1 MIDECYLP
9 NCSCSVTVCAN
20 VSTATVQDHNDGQD
34 DDDDNDDDDDSADD
48 SENGDDESDDY
59 VITVLRCCDIA

>member
-1 MIDECYLP
+1 MIDERYLP

-20 VSTATVQDHNDGQD
+20 VSTATVQDHNVGED
-34 DDDDNDDDDDSADD
+34 DDDDNDDDDDCADD

-59 VITVLRCCDIA
+59 VITVLREGFKK